1 MTTQEPTRK
10 LAAIFSADVK
20 GYSRLL
26 GEDELGTIRTL
37 NAHKELMSQLIR
49 EHRGRVV
56 DAPGDNLLAEFGS
69 VVDAVRCAVE
79 VQKQLSA
86 ANSALPEN
94 RRMEF
99 RIGVNLGDVVEEENR
114 LYGDGVNI
122 AARLEGLADG
132 GGVCISGTAFD
143 QVRNKLTVGYEFRG
157 EQTVKNIAEPVR
169 VYRVLTDPQAA
180 GKVIGETKIHAGV
193 SESLNAHY
201 DAIVKTIIDG
211 RVVLFIGEGANLC
224 GRPTQTK
231 WAHGRSDNPPSS
243 TEVAEHL
250 ARSFEY
256 PPNAPLDLVRV
267 SQYVSVVNGSGPLYE
282 ELHSLFD
289 ADYEPTPLHRYIAS
303 LPAMLRDK
311 GYAPRYPLV
320 VTTNYDDALE
330 RAFVAASEPFDL
342 VAYAAEGEQRGKF
355 IHFPPDGEACVIER
369 PNEYRGLSLDQ
380 RSVILKIHGAV
391 DRREALW
398 DSFVITED
406 HYINYLTRTDISSLL
421 PVTLAAKLRKSHF
434 LFLGYSL
441 RDWNLRVILHRIW
454 GEQKLTYKS
463 WAILEKLELME
474 KDFWRSREVDV
485 FTIPLDAYV
494 AVLEERLRQLRPMTD
509 HG

>member
-1 MTTQEPTRK
+1 MTTQEVTRK

-37 NAHKELMSQLIR
+37 NAHKELMSRLIR
-49 EHRGRVV
+49 EHRGKVV

-79 VQKQLSA
+79 VQRQLTA
-86 ANSALPEN
+86 ANSALAEN

-99 RIGVNLGDVVEEENR
+99 RIGVNLGDVVEENDR

-122 AARLEGLADG
+122 AARLEGLAEG

-143 QVRNKLTVGYEFRG
+143 QVRNKLSLGYEFRG
-157 EQTVKNIAEPVR
+157 EQAVKNIAEPVR
-169 VYRVLTDPQAA
+169 VYRVLTEPEAV
-180 GKVIGETKIHAGV
+180 GKVIGERKASAGV

-201 DAIVKTIIDG
+201 DAITKTIVDG

-224 GRPTQTK
+224 GRPADKK
-231 WAHGRSDNPPSS
+231 WTFGGSDALPSS
-243 TEVAEHL
+243 AEVAQHL
-250 ARSFEY
+250 ARGFDY

-267 SQYVSVVNGSGPLYE
+267 SQYVSVVSGSGPLYE

-303 LPAMLRDK
+303 APSILREK
-311 GYAPRYPLV
+311 GYTPRYPLV

-330 RAFVAASEPFDL
+330 RAFLEAGEPFDL
-342 VAYAAEGEQRGKF
+342 VAYVAEGEQRGKF
-355 IHFPPDGEACVIER
+355 IHLPPGGEVCVIER

-380 RSVILKIHGAV
+380 RSVILKMHGAV
-391 DRREALW
+391 DRHDSLW

-463 WAILEKLELME
+463 WAILEKMELME

-485 FTIPLDAYV
+485 LNVPLDEYV
-494 AVLEERLRQLRPMTD
+494 AVLEQHLRQLRPLN